1 MSIQLIFEALSSPV
15 RRKILAYVAH
25 HELSAGEIAA
35 RFDMSKPSISQ
46 HLQLLEHSGLVQ
58 SEKRGKF
65 VYYRQMPD
73 TLASTLTAFVQEIC
87 PVGRPFRRESKALAK
102 KAQGAK
108 AGTVKASAAKPK
120 AAKAAVLKT
129 ATARP
134 AKVKTSRMKAQN
146 MA

>member
-1 MSIQLIFEALSSPV
+1 MQLIFEALSSPV

-46 HLQLLEHSGLVQ
+46 HLQLLEHAGLVR

-73 TLASTLTAFVQEIC
+73 TLASTLTGFVQEIC
-87 PVGRPFRRESKALAK
+87 PVGRPIRRESKALAK

-108 AGTVKASAAKPK
+108 GGKAKVPAAKPK
-120 AAKAAVLKT
+120 VAGATAAKTAAKT
-129 ATARP
+129 ARTRAI
-134 AKVKTSRMKAQN
+134 KVKAQN

>member
-73 TLASTLTAFVQEIC
+73 TLASTLTGFVQEIC

-120 AAKAAVLKT
+120 AAKAAALKT
-129 ATARP
+129 AAARP
-134 AKVKTSRMKAQN
+134 AKVKTSRVKAQN